1 MNKITPI
8 KIIGNPIKIENLEVA
23 EFDFLEKMEWADAK
37 AASEELGNGWRLPS
51 KDELNILYENIDKI
65 GNFKG
70 AYYWS
75 STDADKSDF
84 AWCQDIIFGT
94 QKDYYNKNNTL
105 SVRAIK
111 LV

>member
-1 MNKITPI
+1 MNKELIN
-8 KIIGNPIKIENLEVA
+8 KIIGNPKKLQNLEVA
-23 EFDFLEKMEWADAK
+23 QFDFSDKMNWTDAK

-51 KDELNILYENIDKI
+51 KDELNILYENIDKR

-75 STDADKSDF
+75 STEADKSDF